1 MGRLFGADEDNATG
15 PSTVALI
22 SHDLWTTTYGSS
34 PAGDRLR
41 DSGQWRAGD
50 GRLVSCRKGFT
61 GFTVGADVWLPV
73 RMTARI
79 DPSPRW
85 TARFNALNGT
95 IIARARP
102 GTSIDALRRQIAI
115 AMPLINETVTDQ
127 AARGREARGAGVT
140 SLREARRYP
149 LVKPMLSLMGVGV
162 VSLLLIVCANIA
174 SILLA
179 RGHARRGELG
189 VRVALGALQWR
200 VGRQVLTESTVLGA
214 LGLPAGILLGVT
226 SASAIAALRPT
237 LPQNWVL
244 LRGTDLLAG
253 ASLSPNARVLTF
265 ATIVAG
271 LATLLFGSGP
281 ALVASRVD
289 AARLLTSGTDSH
301 STTPTHGRQVSRGRA
316 GRPRYCTLLVVAGLM
331 ARSLGGL
338 LHTDLGFRADGIT
351 AFQITSMDTS
361 AAARVRRQ
369 ELVARLEV
377 EPGVE
382 AVTMTPWR
390 PFDLASAFLLGV
402 RALDETDA
410 SARAQD
416 VESAFRVGVL
426 LPGIGHTAGLGLQT
440 FTDADTDRRDP
451 TCAVE

>member
-1 MGRLFGADEDNATG
+1 MSASRSTTRWLDSILHDARYGVRGLRRTPLASGVMIASVALGSASRPPSSPLPTHAASAAPVSRRGPSRRALPNGDRALSCGNRHGGVELCALRPAAARRRGFEDAGFATWLDAMIRTPDLDVSIRVEAITRSLLTTFAIRPQMGRLFGADEDDAAG

-22 SHDLWTTTYGSS
+22 SDHLWTTTYGGS
-34 PAGDRLR
+34 PAIVG
-41 DSGQWRAGD
+41 SAIQVNGVPVTVVGIMP
-50 GRLVSCRKGFT
+50 KGFT
-61 GFTVGADVWLPV
+61 GFTVGADMWLPV

-95 IIARARP
+95 VIARARP

-127 AARGREARGAGVT
+127 SPRGREARGAGVT
-140 SLREARRYP
+140 SLREARRHP

-189 VRVALGALQWR
+189 VRVALGASQWR

-214 LGLPAGILLGVT
+214 LGLPAGILLGVM

-265 ATIVAG
+265 AAVVAG

-281 ALVASRVD
+281 ALVAS
-289 AARLLTSGTDSH
+289 A
-301 STTPTHGRQVSRGRA
+301 
-316 GRPRYCTLLVVAGLM
+316 
-331 ARSLGGL
+331 
-338 LHTDLGFRADGIT
+338 
-351 AFQITSMDTS
+351 
-361 AAARVRRQ
+361 
-369 ELVARLEV
+369 
-377 EPGVE
+377 
-382 AVTMTPWR
+382 
-390 PFDLASAFLLGV
+390 
-402 RALDETDA
+402 
-410 SARAQD
+410 
-416 VESAFRVGVL
+416 
-426 LPGIGHTAGLGLQT
+426 
-440 FTDADTDRRDP
+440 
-451 TCAVE
+451 